1 MSNVYFSLFYPI
13 SYPEDFYVDMP
24 IKVCLLPQ
32 LMVKPGNLLSILN
45 PTTLSYIILHYPTPS
60 YTILHHPTSSTM
72 ACSLTGESLKPRSIR
87 TVTNNLY
94 ILAFT

>member
-60 YTILHHPTSSTM
+60 YTILHHPTPS
-72 ACSLTGESLKPRSIR
+72 
-87 TVTNNLY
+87 Y
-94 ILAFT
+94 IFHYGLFFDRRKFEAQVH